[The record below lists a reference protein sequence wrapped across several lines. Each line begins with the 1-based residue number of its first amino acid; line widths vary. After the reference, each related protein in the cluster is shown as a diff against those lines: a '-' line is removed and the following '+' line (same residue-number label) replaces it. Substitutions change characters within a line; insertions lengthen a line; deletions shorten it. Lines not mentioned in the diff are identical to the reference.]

1 MSLYLGWWAYPI
13 YTNGDYLQLMKDT
26 LSDAGEWNEAWNL
39 TEDQKNMLRNSSG
52 QILLTVTWASEG
64 FSELTLPLPHL
75 RFSRKLIQISS
86 V

>member
-39 TEDQKNMLRNSSG
+39 TEDQKDMLRDSSG
-52 QILLTVTWASEG
+52 
-64 FSELTLPLPHL
+64 
-75 RFSRKLIQISS
+75 
-86 V
+86 